1 MPTSV
6 LRARKGVQLIE
17 DTVMGGSPAAV
28 VSRTYTVKSRHLP
41 DLTIHEGTDFDAA
54 ESAFEKASSA

>member
-1 MPTSV
+1 MPTNV

-17 DTVMGGSPAAV
+17 ATVMGGSPAAV

-41 DLTIHEGTDFDAA
+41 DVIHEGPDFDAA
-54 ESAFEKASSA
+54 ESAFEKATV